1 MADMDPG
8 AGTMDRIIIPAT
20 FTFTDVTMATIKNG
34 TLGAETSSTTNG
46 KRRINALIGTWEI
59 IICT

>member
-8 AGTMDRIIIPAT
+8 AGTIIPATTT

-46 KRRINALIGTWEI
+46 ER
-59 IICT
+59 

>member
-8 AGTMDRIIIPAT
+8 AGIIIPATTT

-34 TLGAETSSTTNG
+34 TLGAETSCRTNG
-46 KRRINALIGTWEI
+46 EKSIIYALIGTWEI